1 MSGRRSWSEKRAEI
15 VSAPGAGAA
24 YEGARIRFELGEA
37 VRHRREQLGITQAQL
52 AERAGLQQPAVA
64 RFEAGGTMP
73 TIPMLERLA
82 DALLLRLNVEF
93 LPLREAS

>member
-1 MSGRRSWSEKRAEI
+1 MGERRSWSEKRAEI
-15 VSAPGAGAA
+15 MSAPGAGAA

-64 RFEAGGTMP
+64 RFETGGTMP

-82 DALLLRLNVEF
+82 DALGLRLNVEF
-93 LPLREAS
+93 LPLCGAS

>member
-1 MSGRRSWSEKRAEI
+1 MT
-15 VSAPGAGAA
+15 APGAGAA
-24 YEGARIRFELGEA
+24 YE
-37 VRHRREQLGITQAQL
+37 
-52 AERAGLQQPAVA
+52 AGLQQPAIA
-64 RFEAGGTMP
+64 RFETGGTMP